1 MNLDQSLFL
10 DSRQLIAVPVVEK
23 LYGLSS
29 PGVRVSRLEI
39 NPLANDKRWIRATL
53 KASSSERRNLPLHF
67 VCSAANTFLPT
78 AGSKLNYDALERFY
92 RRRPDLLPSRCSAQQ
107 MLLQMTLA
115 EACLAIYQ
123 FAIWCELLELS
134 GPVAM
139 AQYKL
144 AEQTLDSWRQ
154 LAPQFIQRYLLLF
167 PEEFAGRLEP
177 RSAQAE
183 EEDLPF

>member
-1 MNLDQSLFL
+1 MDLDQSLFL

-23 LYGLSS
+23 LYVSS
-29 PGVRVSRLEI
+29 PPVVRVNRLEI
-39 NPLANDKRWIRATL
+39 NPLTNDKRWVRATL
-53 KASSSERRNLPLHF
+53 KASSFERHNLPLHF
-67 VCSAANTFLPT
+67 VCSAANTFLPRV
-78 AGSKLNYDALERFY
+78 GSKLNHDAMERFY
-92 RRRPDLLPSRCSAQQ
+92 RRRSDLLPSRCSAQQ
-107 MLLQMTLA
+107 TLLQMTLA

-144 AEQTLDSWRQ
+144 AQQTLDSWRQ
-154 LAPQFIQRYLLLF
+154 LAPQLIRRYLSLF
-167 PEEFAGRLEP
+167 PEEFASHLEP
-177 RSAQAE
+177 RSTQAE